1 MRYGDLPWLF
11 MSFPFVAFNSPS
23 TSPWMTGGVLGVVQS
38 GESLSLW
45 SQKTHLCAKAV
56 FGSHP
61 TGGSYALGGEVGGQ
75 KDWDRSLEGMPSS
88 TTCRVVTRDAG
99 GLSGIP
105 VTLLVTRARSDYEPP
120 WLHSQPPVLG
130 SHHCLF
136 SQGHRHRWFTPPL
149 LMGQLFGELQ
159 SYFFSR
165 YKCII

>member
-1 MRYGDLPWLF
+1 MESSRGCSWAFHLWHLIHQVPLHWWQVVCWCRSEWWVPVF
-11 MSFPFVAFNSPS
+11 MISEDPLVCQSCVWRPS
-23 TSPWMTGGVLGVVQS
+23 NRRQLCPGGG
-38 GESLSLW
+38 
-45 SQKTHLCAKAV
+45 
-56 FGSHP
+56 
-61 TGGSYALGGEVGGQ
+61 GGEQ
-75 KDWDRSLEGMPSS
+75 KDWDRNLEGMPSS

-120 WLHSQPPVLG
+120 WLHRQPPVLG